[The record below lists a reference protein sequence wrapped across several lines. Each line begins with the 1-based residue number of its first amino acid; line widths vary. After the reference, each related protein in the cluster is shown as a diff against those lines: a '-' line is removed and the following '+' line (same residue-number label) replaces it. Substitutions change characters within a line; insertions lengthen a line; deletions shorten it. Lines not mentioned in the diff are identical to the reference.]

1 MTAPLP
7 RRRLVLTG
15 MAALLL
21 AACAQPPLPAGGA
34 PDHWSGRLAVQV
46 EEHAN
51 VPPQSF
57 SAGFEL
63 KGTPNAGELT
73 LFNPL
78 GNTLARLE
86 WSPGHALLLNG
97 QERRQSASLQALV
110 LELVGSDLPIAA
122 LFGWLKGEAV
132 QAAGWQADLGAL
144 DSGRLAATRHTPA
157 PQTTLRIILSQ

>member
-1 MTAPLP
+1 MTPPSPA
-7 RRRLVLTG
+7 RRFVLAG
-15 MAALLL
+15 LAAAALLS
-21 AACAQPPLPAGGA
+21 ACAQPPRPAAGTA
-34 PDHWSGRLAVQV
+34 DHWSGRLAVQV
-46 EEHAN
+46 EDASA
-51 VPPQSF
+51 QSF

-63 KGTPNAGELT
+63 KGAPDAGELT

-97 QERRQSASLQALV
+97 HERRQSASLQALV